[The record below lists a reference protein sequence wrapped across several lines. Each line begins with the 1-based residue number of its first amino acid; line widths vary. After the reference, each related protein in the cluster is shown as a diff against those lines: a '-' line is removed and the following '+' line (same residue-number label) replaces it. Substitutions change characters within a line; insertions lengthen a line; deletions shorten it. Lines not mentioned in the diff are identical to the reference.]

1 MSKEKTL
8 RTLEETEVMQTAG
21 IPAQETEGANVVLAT
36 EIIADLKK
44 QLEDAKEEAN
54 NLEKTGS
61 FVHSRDGFL
70 QCRQTLSILR

>member
-44 QLEDAKEEAN
+44 QLEEAKEEAD
-54 NLEKTGS
+54 NLEK
-61 FVHSRDGFL
+61 D
-70 QCRQTLSILR
+70 

>member
-44 QLEDAKEEAN
+44 QFCL
-54 NLEKTGS
+54 LYTS
-61 FVHSRDGFL
+61 PSPRD
-70 QCRQTLSILR
+70 